1 MRRTAGRDSAGGA
14 APYGAGADVLRLFRA
29 APAGYAFGREGL
41 SA

>member
-1 MRRTAGRDSAGGA
+1 MRRTAGRDSAG
-14 APYGAGADVLRLFRA
+14 APYGAGADVLRLFRT